1 MQKNTP
7 ETSISY
13 GRVRAAIWMNSGEKG
28 PFRSVTFTRSYKDE
42 RGEYCS
48 STGFSALDLLN
59 VIRCAVEAMSYISF
73 HEKER
78 IAA

>member
-7 ETSISY
+7 EQTFRS
-13 GRVRAAIWMNSGEKG
+13 GRVTAAIWMNSGEKG
-28 PFRSVTFTRSYKDE
+28 PFRSVTFVRSYKDE

-48 STGFSALDLLN
+48 STGFSAWDLLN
-59 VIRCAVEAMSYISF
+59 VIRCAVEAFDYISSQER
-73 HEKER
+73 EK